1 MKIAPA
7 SYKIMKPEYT
17 IPTVPMCYAD
27 MITILEDIRKNE
39 TIKNEER
46 LSGLDRVISELKF
59 ECDLE
64 NHLY

>member
-1 MKIAPA
+1 MKIVPE
-7 SYKIMKPEYT
+7 SY
-17 IPTVPMCYAD
+17 PTVPMCYAD

-46 LSGLDRVISELKF
+46 LSGLDRVISDLKF